1 MASAYVA
8 GGKNDKNEFTGLV
21 MGQLGTITETKEAEA
36 IVAEGETAEATKP
49 NYKNSHET
57 TPIAKETG
65 LFGYKEGAQSF
76 GFRSDGTAFIGPSG
90 GGRINFDG
98 NGGVIYSGNFDG
110 FKTDS
115 TGKVSIDAGTQGT
128 FFNLTDG
135 QLITSSGLF
144 RGDLAVH
151 GGDLAGWQLDWSGL
165 YRMREYQ
172 VENATVYYH
181 AGLNSDTF
189 VPTLTSNATFGHT
202 VKNGAYYTTIT
213 GAPSIASKATTW
225 RIP

>member
-8 GGKNDKNEFTGLV
+8 GGKNDENEFTGLV
-21 MGQLGTITETKEAEA
+21 MGELGTIAPTEDADGNSIYE
-36 IVAEGETAEATKP
+36 
-49 NYKNSHET
+49 NSHQT
-57 TPIAKETG
+57 APSPKETG

-151 GGDLAGWQLDWSGL
+151 GGNLAGW
-165 YRMREYQ
+165 
-172 VENATVYYH
+172 
-181 AGLNSDTF
+181 
-189 VPTLTSNATFGHT
+189 
-202 VKNGAYYTTIT
+202 
-213 GAPSIASKATTW
+213 
-225 RIP
+225 

>member
-21 MGQLGTITETKEAEA
+21 MGQLGTITETKETVAT
-36 IVAEGETAEATKP
+36 VAEGETTEATKP

-110 FKTDS
+110 FEFDEDGAVFVD
-115 TGKVSIDAGTQGT
+115 TGT
-128 FFNLTDG
+128 
-135 QLITSSGLF
+135 
-144 RGDLAVH
+144 
-151 GGDLAGWQLDWSGL
+151 
-165 YRMREYQ
+165 
-172 VENATVYYH
+172 
-181 AGLNSDTF
+181 
-189 VPTLTSNATFGHT
+189 
-202 VKNGAYYTTIT
+202 
-213 GAPSIASKATTW
+213 
-225 RIP
+225 